1 MEYRSIADGSI
12 SYAGFDVNMVSRS
25 GSHVV
30 PVYVPDGEKAIAP
43 ESLAAFEDALQA
55 CKDEGREVKAV
66 VSVPW
71 IRLHSDAHLL
81 ASCYAILKIPSG
93 GHTPLKH
100 FLLTRR
106 SQRSTIST
114 LLVMKFMR

>member
-1 MEYRSIADGSI
+1 
-12 SYAGFDVNMVSRS
+12 MVSRS

-43 ESLAAFEDALQA
+43 ESLAAFEDALQV

-66 VSVPW
+66 VSAPW

-81 ASCYAILKIPSG
+81 C
-93 GHTPLKH
+93 
-100 FLLTRR
+100 
-106 SQRSTIST
+106 
-114 LLVMKFMR
+114 